1 MAVYRKGE
9 DQFGLR
15 EAARTQRAHDS
26 VMEIGNKKDMSLNDQ
41 SGFTGARLAF
51 TPIIGGVKADMKF
64 APVSGTELAKE
75 AAKRKSGAKNKSGM
89 KNNDHKVDH
98 IEQYEKGTY

>member
-1 MAVYRKGE
+1 MPIYRKGE

-15 EAARTQRAHDS
+15 EAARKQRSLDD
-26 VMEIGNKKDMSLNDQ
+26 VDEIGNKKNMSLDDQ
-41 SGFTGARLAF
+41 SGFTGARMAF

-75 AAKRKSGAKNKSGM
+75 AAKRKSGAKLANGM
-89 KNNDHKVDH
+89 KNNDHKVDV
-98 IEQYEKGTY
+98 IKQYKKGTY

>member
-15 EAARTQRAHDS
+15 EAAQTQRSHDN
-26 VMEIGNKKDMSLNDQ
+26 VDEIRNKKNMSSDDQ
-41 SGFTGARLAF
+41 SGFTGARMAF
-51 TPIIGGVKADMKF
+51 TPIVGGVKADMKF

-75 AAKRKSGAKNKSGM
+75 SAKRKSGAKDKFGM
-89 KNNDHKVDH
+89 KNHDHKVDH